1 MHQVSKSQFKQ
12 TRLAWCIGITAVTMF
27 LEAFGGWYTGSL
39 ALVSDAWHMF
49 SHLFALGISYF
60 AIRLSSKPADEN
72 WTFGFFRAEIIA
84 ALFNGITIFLVAFW
98 ICLEAYHR
106 LQNPENIESSGMF
119 IIAVIGLVVNTI
131 TAFVL
136 HDASHDDLNV
146 RGAFIHMLSDLISSV
161 GVIVAACVVYY
172 TGWTAADPIA
182 SALIAVVITIWGF
195 GLVKDSVRILAQATP
210 KHLSIREIEHA
221 LHQEIP
227 ELASIHRTH
236 VWELTKGMI
245 VLSSHLVVHDMKLS
259 EADELRRKAKKLLHD
274 KFDIDHSHLQMQ
286 SQ

>member
-1 MHQVSKSQFKQ
+1 MHQVSKTQFKQ
-12 TRLAWCIGITAVTMF
+12 KRLAWCIWITAATMF

-60 AIRLSSKPADEN
+60 AIHLASKPADET

-84 ALFNGITIFLVAFW
+84 ALFNGLTIFLVAFW
-98 ICLEAYHR
+98 ICAESYHR
-106 LQNPENIESSGMF
+106 LLHPENIQSAGMF
-119 IIAVIGLVVNTI
+119 IIAVIGLIVNTI

-136 HDASHDDLNV
+136 HDATHNDLNV

-161 GVIVAACVVYY
+161 GVIIAACIVYY
-172 TGWTAADPIA
+172 TGWTTADPIA

-195 GLVKDSVRILAQATP
+195 SLIKDSVRILAQATP

-221 LHQEIP
+221 LHQEIQ
-227 ELASIHRTH
+227 ELQSMHRTH
-236 VWELTKGMI
+236 IWELTKGMI
-245 VLSSHLVVHDMKLS
+245 VLSSHLVVRDMKLS

-274 KFDIDHSHLQMQ
+274 KFDIDHAHLQMQ
-286 SQ
+286 SL